1 MGLTP
6 SFLASSA
13 KAAVHIFE
21 SDDAPE
27 RDDSL
32 DYRQHF
38 QEYPVQ
44 LLILDHDL
52 RATDANER
60 FFKNTGSTRDQIMGN
75 KIFDVL
81 PADPQHRA
89 PVEQALR
96 AALDGKETSVVEL
109 YYPMPDSDGPP
120 GAQRDVWWTATHRPL
135 RNAQGQI
142 THVIQA
148 SEPVT
153 EKVQADRMSAAI
165 SSELEHRI
173 GNLLTLVLTVAKRTA
188 QSESD
193 LKAFMANY
201 ERRII
206 ALASTSK
213 LLTGKNLHGLNLEAL
228 LRAHLDPYL
237 GEGSKT
243 AIRISGPDLH
253 IHPDRAQS
261 FSLALH
267 ELTANAAKYGA
278 FFQQSGELS
287 VTWGGSLE
295 SDFWFSWVE
304 TNISIDGQPDRKGFG
319 TEILTRIFP
328 AQIGLPAQTRFDAD
342 QFAYQVGT
350 NTSGDNG

>member
-1 MGLTP
+1 MT
-6 SFLASSA
+6 
-13 KAAVHIFE
+13 
-21 SDDAPE
+21 DPE
-27 RDDSL
+27 DYAEDDSLL
-32 DYRQHF
+32 DYRQQF

-44 LLILDHDL
+44 LLILDRDL
-52 RATDANER
+52 RATDANDR
-60 FFKNTGSTRDQIMGN
+60 FYKNTSSTREQIIGN

-96 AALDGKETSVVEL
+96 AALEGKETSVVEL
-109 YYPMPDSDGPP
+109 YYPMPDLDGPP
-120 GAQRDVWWTATHRPL
+120 GTQRDVWWTATHRPL
-135 RNAQGQI
+135 RNAKGEI

-153 EKVQADRMSAAI
+153 EKVQADRLSAAI

-193 LKAFMANY
+193 LKSFMAKY

-206 ALASTSK
+206 ALGSTSK
-213 LLTGKNLHGLNLEAL
+213 LLTGKNLQGMTLNSL
-228 LRAHLDPYL
+228 LRAHLAPYL
-237 GEGSKT
+237 EKGSGN
-243 AIRISGPDLH
+243 AIRISGPDLE
-253 IHPDRAQS
+253 IQSDYAQA

-267 ELTANAAKYGA
+267 ELTTNAAKYGA
-278 FFQQSGELS
+278 FTQHPSELV
-287 VTWGGSLE
+287 VTWGGSLG

-304 TNISIDGQPDRKGFG
+304 SQISTGGQPTRKGFG

-328 AQIGLPAQTRFDAD
+328 AQLGLPAETRFDTD
-342 QFAYQVGT
+342 RFTYQVGMDK
-350 NTSGDNG
+350 SGNNG